1 MTKIALMLLA
11 GATVSTAALADNT
24 AMTRD
29 EVRSMVS
36 EMLSDAETR
45 SSLLQGGGMAG
56 YDKGFMIGSA
66 DGNWKLKF
74 NGLIQ
79 FRYIADF
86 RDDANAVRPDGTAPP
101 APVGAVAAD
110 DLANGFQLRKTRVVL
125 SGNAINPNLTYKI
138 AFESNN
144 GTAGGWIANDIYF
157 GYKLDGGWAVRGGQY
172 KSGFLKEELMS
183 EAVTL
188 PMERGMLNQ
197 VYSQGRSQGV
207 GITYENET
215 SRCSFDFT
223 DGFNSANTDYNNP
236 VQTVPNAPYP
246 AGSESEFAAAARGEW
261 KWAGSWDAL
270 SDFTSK
276 PGDAQAGSLGG
287 AAYWQTG
294 TQPNAS
300 GDSNVWGATLDV
312 QWEGNGWSVFAAGVY
327 QNQRQAQFAPGTPI
341 ANNYGFMVQGAYR
354 WNETSEV
361 FARWDDIIMD
371 KDGGGFVA
379 TSASNCNFLTFGY
392 NHYFAGNNA
401 KLTLD
406 CIYSCNDTTNLA
418 ANTSLTN
425 SPNIGFDGTGPTN
438 QGLLGQTDGG
448 EFALRAQFQLAF

>member
-86 RDDANAVRPDGTAPP
+86 RDSATAIAPSAGAPAV
-101 APVGAVAAD
+101 AD
-110 DLANGFQLRKTRVVL
+110 DLTNGFQLRKTRIVL

-138 AFESNN
+138 AFENN
-144 GTAGGWIANDIYF
+144 NTSGSGWTANDVYF
-157 GYKLDGGWAVRGGQY
+157 GYKLDGGWAVRAGQY
-172 KSGFLKEELMS
+172 KSGFMKEELMS
-183 EAVTL
+183 EAVTI
-188 PMERGMLNQ
+188 PMERGMVNT
-197 VYSQGRSQGV
+197 VYNQGRSQGV

-215 SRCSFDFT
+215 ARCSFDFT
-223 DGFNSANTDYNNP
+223 DGFNTADTDYNSAT
-236 VQTVPNAPYP
+236 QTVPGTTQPNNA
-246 AGSESEFAAAARGEW
+246 ENEFAAAARGEW

-270 SDFTSK
+270 ADFTSK
-276 PGDAQAGSLGG
+276 PGDAQAGALGG
-287 AAYWQTG
+287 AMYWQHG
-294 TQPNAS
+294 TEPMAS
-300 GDSNVWGATLDV
+300 GNTNVWGATLDV

-327 QNQRQAQFAPGTPI
+327 QNQRQGAGTNI
-341 ANNYGFMVQGAYR
+341 ANNYGFNVQGAFR

-371 KDGGGFVA
+371 KDGVGFVA
-379 TSASNCNFLTFGY
+379 TNASNCNFLTFGY

-406 CIYSCNDTTNLA
+406 CIYSCSDTANLGTD
-418 ANTSLTN
+418 TSLTN
-425 SPNIGFDGTGPTN
+425 AGRIGFNGDGPTQ